1 MSVRFQATIYQYGAQ
16 ARLDIP
22 ADISRVFNEKGY
34 VSVHGTMNG
43 KGIRGTLMP
52 ITGGRHVM
60 YINRQMTA
68 RAGVGIGDTVDC
80 VLDRDLENRKPV
92 PQELAEALD
101 ADAVAKR
108 AWEMSGPAYRKR
120 TIAFLSWFST
130 PGTRERKVEK
140 ILRDLKRSNV
150 KD

>member
-1 MSVRFQATIYQYGAQ
+1 MSVRFQATIYQYGAH

-34 VSVHGTMNG
+34 VAVHGTMNG
-43 KGIRGTLMP
+43 KGVRATLMP

-68 RAGVGIGDTVDC
+68 RANVHVGDTVEC
-80 VLDRDLENRKPV
+80 VLDRDMENRKPV
-92 PQELAEALD
+92 PTELAEALD

-108 AWEMSGPAYRKR
+108 AWETASPSYRKR

-130 PGTRERKVEK
+130 PTTREKKVEK

-150 KD
+150 GS